1 MSLSARTA
9 RFSAGLVVVGLF
21 TSGES
26 SDAVP
31 PVVGDGVPV
40 HQDGFERGDTC
51 SWSGEVPPI
60 PVNCADAIQNG
71 CETDVDCGGRSCGG
85 CDHLESCLVDD
96 DCLSG
101 ICHLGQCEL
110 QYLLTV
116 DRSGEGTVTSTP
128 SGIDCGAGCS
138 ALFDAGTPVALAATP
153 EPGAVFLG
161 WTGACSGLGDCTPTV
176 LPGGVIVGADFE
188 LRPETTITRQPP
200 PGASNDPSLSWEFSS
215 SIAGSTF
222 ECTVN
227 AVVTGCT
234 SPHSATFANGT
245 TNSFSVVA
253 IAPGGARDATP
264 ATGTATTIDTVSP
277 LLLYELNGDAS
288 NTGLL
293 AGFDGIAAGVT
304 YPTGKFGLA
313 AHFDGTAGTEI
324 RMNGLAPVWGS
335 TSSAWTLS
343 IWFREL
349 APGVASAKLLDFRT
363 VAPDLGWETFHPVSN
378 PPTALTTC
386 SGGSPA
392 CVSFVNP
399 AYGFWHSL
407 VWDYDAVSYSTGA
420 AVNIYLDAVLV
431 GSINGTSPI
440 VLFGAAMT
448 QLALGNDLGGG
459 AASLFYLD
467 RFKVYNQAFSAS
479 TRCTQV
485 IGGTFTGSS
494 CALP

>member
-1 MSLSARTA
+1 MSRSARTA
-9 RFSAGLVVVGLF
+9 RLSAGLVVVGLF
-21 TSGES
+21 TSGGS

-31 PVVGDGVPV
+31 FVVGGGVAV
-40 HQDGFERGDTC
+40 YQDGFERGETC
-51 SWSGEVPPI
+51 AWSSEVPPI
-60 PVNCADAIQNG
+60 PVNCEDAIQNG

-85 CDHLESCLVDD
+85 CGYSASCLFDD

-101 ICHLGQCEL
+101 ICYLGQCEL

-128 SGIDCGAGCS
+128 SGIDCGVGCS

-153 EPGAVFLG
+153 DAGATFLG

-176 LPGGVIVGADFE
+176 LPGGVFVGAAFE
-188 LRPETTITRQPP
+188 LQPETTITRQPP
-200 PGASNDPSLSWEFSS
+200 PGASNDPSLTWEFSS

-234 SPHSATFANGT
+234 SPYSATFADGT
-245 TNSFSVVA
+245 ANSFSVVA

-264 ATGTATTIDTVSP
+264 AAGTATTINTLSP
-277 LLLYELNGDAS
+277 LLLYELNGDPN

-293 AGFDGIAAGVT
+293 VGFDGVAAGVT

-324 RMNGLAPVWGS
+324 RMSGLGPVWGS

-343 IWFREL
+343 IWFRES
-349 APGVASAKLLDFRT
+349 APGVASAKLFDFRT
-363 VAPDLGWETFHPVSN
+363 SAPNLGWETYHGASN
-378 PPTALTTC
+378 PPTLLTTC
-386 SGGSPA
+386 SGGSPP
-392 CVSFVNP
+392 CISFANP
-399 AYGFWHSL
+399 TYGIWHSL
-407 VWDYDAVSYSTGA
+407 VWEYDAASSSTGA
-420 AVNIYLDAVLV
+420 AVNIYLDGDLA

-459 AASLFYLD
+459 GASLFYLD

-479 TRCTQV
+479 DRCTQV
-485 IGGTFTGSS
+485 IGGTYTGSS
-494 CALP
+494 CTLP